1 MNTLSKDQIAWAY
14 VCGLPINLGI
24 YKMVIDYAKGDS
36 SEAEYSENYNRLSD
50 VQKTMA
56 DMLIVETDR
65 EITATKAGERLSR
78 VSR

>member
-1 MNTLSKDQIAWAY
+1 
-14 VCGLPINLGI
+14 
-24 YKMVIDYAKGDS
+24 MVIDYAKGDS

-78 VSR
+78 VSK